1 MRGLPTMAKTLAD
14 LFQYLDTLQQRAP
27 LPELLEQL
35 QPLQLDQRELA
46 SFIRFSEQTYRR
58 NLVRATDWYNLWVLC
73 WRNGQRSP
81 IHDHRGSSCGV
92 RVLRGTM
99 TETQF

>member
-1 MRGLPTMAKTLAD
+1 MARSLDD
-14 LFQYLDTLQQRAP
+14 LIRYLDALQQRAP

-35 QPLQLDQRELA
+35 RPLQVEPQELTQH
-46 SFIRFSEQTYRR
+46 IRFSDQTYRR
-58 NLVRATDWYNLWVLC
+58 NLIRASDHYNLWVLC

-99 TETQF
+99 TETLFTFAP